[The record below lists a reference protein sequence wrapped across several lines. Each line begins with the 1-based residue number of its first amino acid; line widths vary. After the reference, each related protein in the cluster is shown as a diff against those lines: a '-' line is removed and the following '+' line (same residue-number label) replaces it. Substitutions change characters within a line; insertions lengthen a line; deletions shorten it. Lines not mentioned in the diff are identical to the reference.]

1 MQWKGRRQS
10 DNVEDVRGQRSGGPV
25 LAMGGGIGTIILVII
40 VLLLGGDPRA
50 LLNAPPGQGGGGGI
64 QLPGGGGI
72 EIGGE
77 DAGQTAEYQETPEE
91 AELREFVSVVLADT
105 EDVWIQVF
113 SEQGER
119 YEEPK
124 LRLFSGNVSSACGH
138 AQAAMGPFYCG
149 EDQRVYIDLAFFDEL
164 RTKFKAP
171 GDFAQAYVVAHE
183 VGHHVQKLLGILD
196 KVHAQRR
203 RLSDEEYNQLSVR
216 LELQADF
223 LAGLWAH
230 HAQQTKKFLDPGDL
244 EEALRAATMIGDDRL
259 QKQAQGFVVPDSFT
273 HGTSEQ
279 RVRWFKR
286 GFETGDMSKAD
297 TFKIPYEEL

>member
-10 DNVEDVRGQRSGGPV
+10 DNVEDLRGQRGSGPV

-40 VLLLGGDPRA
+40 VLLMGGDPRA
-50 LLNAPPGQGGGGGI
+50 LLNAPPGQGGGI
-64 QLPGGGGI
+64 PLPGGGGMQV
-72 EIGGE
+72 GGGAE
-77 DAGQTAEYQETPEE
+77 EGRPAEYQETPEE
-91 AELREFVSVVLADT
+91 AEMREFVSVVLADT
-105 EDVWIQVF
+105 EDVWTRVF
-113 SEQGER
+113 SAQGER

-124 LRLFSGNVSSACGH
+124 LRLFSGNVSSACGQ

-149 EDQRVYIDLAFFDEL
+149 EDQRVYIDLTFFDEL

-196 KVHAQRR
+196 KIHAQRR
-203 RLSDEEYNQLSVR
+203 QISEEEYNRLSVR

-230 HAQQTKKFLDPGDL
+230 HAQKTKKFLDPGDL

-259 QKQAQGFVVPDSFT
+259 QKQAQGFAVPDSFT

-279 RVRWFKR
+279 RVRWFRR
-286 GFETGDMSKAD
+286 GFESGDMGGAD